1 MPRTAPRLSPAVA
14 GAMLGLG
21 LAAMPSL
28 KTGPLAPLMP
38 ITGAQAET
46 PTPPETAAGTDT
58 DTSSPP
64 DAGDEAPTAEAD
76 ATDGNGAMRELAEGV
91 ENATTEMGAEVGG
104 DMAADL
110 TETAPEAT
118 AEIADAWLTAFGL
131 AMLDGMAAN
140 GAQNHLISPL
150 GLASVLAMLADG
162 AQGETAAGYAT
173 GLGLPA
179 DAALG
184 AVAGR
189 WQAMAAP
196 EGAAP
201 GPVTLQG
208 ASGLW
213 LAPDFGIDPDYVAR
227 QQAALGAELATVD
240 FADPAVLDQ
249 LNTWFA
255 ERTGGM
261 IPQLLDNLPADTR
274 IVLGNALYLNAP
286 WQTAFDAALTQGADF
301 TAADGTVTEVQLMQQ
316 EGHVLYRAG
325 SDHQAAMLPFADPD
339 YALVLYL
346 PAEGMAPE
354 ALLTPGGALA
364 DPAGFRPRKGM
375 VELPRLDLRAGGDM
389 TGALRA
395 IGMLEGGDHGG
406 LTAEPLI
413 IDQVVHQV
421 ALRLD
426 ETGAEAAAATA
437 AVGVRSAMTES
448 FHLRADRPF
457 VLAIRHLPSATPLFI
472 GVIHQP

>member
-1 MPRTAPRLSPAVA
+1 MPRTAPRLSPVVA

-28 KTGPLAPLMP
+28 KTGTLAPLMP
-38 ITGAQAET
+38 VSGAQAET
-46 PTPPETAAGTDT
+46 AARQASATDTGTDT
-58 DTSSPP
+58 PIP
-64 DAGDEAPTAEAD
+64 GGGDEASVAD
-76 ATDGNGAMRELAEGV
+76 AGETDADGAMRELSEGV
-91 ENATTEMGAEVGG
+91 ENSAAEVGT

-110 TETAPEAT
+110 TETAPAAT
-118 AEIADAWLTAFGL
+118 AGIADAWLTAFGL
-131 AMLDGMAAN
+131 SMLDIMAAE
-140 GAQNHLISPL
+140 GTRNHLISPL

-162 AQGETAAGYAT
+162 AEGETAAGYAT

-184 AVAGR
+184 AVAGL
-189 WQAMAAP
+189 WQAMATR
-196 EGAAP
+196 EGNAT

-240 FADPAVLDQ
+240 FADPTVLEQ
-249 LNTWFA
+249 LNSWFA

-261 IPQLLDNLPADTR
+261 IPQLLDDLPTDTR

-286 WQTAFDAALTQGADF
+286 WQTAFDAALTHGADF
-301 TAADGTVTEVQLMQQ
+301 TAADGTVTEIQLMQQ
-316 EGHVLYRAG
+316 EDHFLYRAG
-325 SDHQAAMLPFADPD
+325 SDHQAALLPFADPD
-339 YALVLYL
+339 YALALYL
-346 PAEGMAPE
+346 PAEGVPPE
-354 ALLTPGGALA
+354 ALLALGGALA

-395 IGMLEGGDHGG
+395 MGMLEGGNHGG
-406 LTAEPLI
+406 LTSEPLV

-437 AVGVRSAMTES
+437 AVGVRSALPDS
-448 FHLRADRPF
+448 FQLRADRPF
-457 VLAIRHLPSATPLFI
+457 VLAIRHLPSDTPLFI